1 MSTKGQREKGSCD
14 CPLNKTALI
23 VVEEKSGSQHRVTV
37 FDKELDAI
45 IESVPG
51 KSVVEKLL
59 TAPNVKLSVNTKDV
73 AFSAAQVL

>member
-1 MSTKGQREKGSCD
+1 M
-14 CPLNKTALI
+14 
-23 VVEEKSGSQHRVTV
+23 VEEKSGSQHRVTV

-51 KSVVEKLL
+51 KSVTEKLL
-59 TAPNVKLSVNTKDV
+59 TAPNVKLSTNSKDV